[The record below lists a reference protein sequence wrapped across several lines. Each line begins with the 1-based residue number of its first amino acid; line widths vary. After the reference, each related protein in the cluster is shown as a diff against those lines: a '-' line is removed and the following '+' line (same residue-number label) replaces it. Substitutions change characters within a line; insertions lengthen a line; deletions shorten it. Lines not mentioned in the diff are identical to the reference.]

1 MVKQLFLEQFI
12 PQMDSIDKVYEL
24 FSRLGY
30 QVLSPNYKGKGA
42 YDLREKEKQLIEEI
56 YTIAN
61 YSKQFQAFL
70 IKLREPS
77 NEVIRS
83 LPDLFLHEVHYP
95 FLVFTPDYRNYTFA
109 FVEKIREDV
118 GVFKKKIVRLNLDRD
133 DAYYTDKQILSEIT
147 LGEEKNPAEIYSI
160 LRKAFSVEKV
170 TKQFFEDYK
179 RLFFNLR
186 QNFFEQEKDLRLA
199 HDFTQQL
206 LNRLM
211 FLYFVAKKRWL
222 GEDPKFLWYFWEN
235 YKKTN
240 QQKDS
245 FYANWLSVLFFEAF
259 NKRFARRDYL
269 PDKINAD
276 LVIAPY
282 LNGGLFSENRLDRTG
297 LKVSD
302 NLFESIFNFFE
313 KYNFTIREE
322 MPFEEE
328 VAVDPEMIGKVYE
341 TLVNLSETSDER
353 GDIGI
358 FYTPRVEIDF
368 MCRRSL
374 VEYFSKN
381 ITNPNISKSSI
392 YQFIFSKTEDERKKA
407 EVEFT
412 KLNLWPEIEDLLDD
426 LSIVDPACG
435 SGSFLVGMLNIIAD
449 LYKSTYKNLGRPID
463 DFEIKKQIIGRSL
476 YGVDVMDWAVH
487 VAELRLWLQ
496 LIVESELPASEIQM
510 KPLLPN
516 LTFKVK
522 QGDSLVEE
530 IGGINLSLRQDKTLS
545 PTIKRKIT
553 QLKQE
558 KLKFYNNDPSAK
570 FRTEE
575 LLLHEELN
583 IFQELLDEKIHNL
596 HNQLVNLRNS
606 LYSLREQGRL
616 ITPNEFQIKEQEKME
631 LYDRNTLRNEIEKL
645 EKEEAKLKD
654 IRSNLNLKTK
664 PFVWDIDFVEI
675 FSTPEEAGF
684 DIVIGNPPYV
694 SYKKIADPQLPKE
707 EVTDENKKEYKEKL
721 IRSVQ
726 ARFPI
731 VKNLDKKS
739 DLYIYFYFHG
749 LSLLNRKGTFCFIT
763 SNSWLDVDFG
773 KDLQHFLLRYVPIRA
788 IYDNLVKR
796 SFTQADVN
804 TIIALFDAP
813 DLKIQSA
820 NLDNVAKFVMF
831 RKPFE
836 EVIKIK
842 NLLDVEKTERI
853 TSNENFRVYPIKQE
867 SLLEEGMEY
876 KSKEQ
881 EKLGAGEYIGNKW
894 GGKYLRAPDIFFKI
908 LEKGRDKFIKL
919 EKIAHLKTGVKE
931 GGYGE
936 YISHKSKLDKKDFIK
951 YIPIL
956 KNVKKH
962 NKIIISSND
971 SYIIK
976 NIRKFRH
983 IVEKRASVILWLSGR
998 GSRHKCHKN
1007 PKRFTF
1013 AGNYIG
1019 IEPKKDEYID
1029 CLVLYLNSTLCVLM
1043 SEIIGRSKG
1052 IGGAA
1057 AVFSKTDLKKLDILR
1072 PERLSKEVIETS
1084 NEILLREIRSVFE
1097 ECGINPKR
1105 PIRDQEPNPLSDR
1118 KALDDII
1125 FDILGLTQEERKE
1138 VYWSVCELVKNRLQ
1152 KAGSV

>member
-1 MVKQLFLEQFI
+1 MTKQIFLEQFI
-12 PQMDSIDKVYEL
+12 PQMDSIDKVYEF

-30 QVLSPNYKGKGA
+30 QVLSPNYKGKEA
-42 YDLREKEKQLIEEI
+42 YDLREKENQLIEEI

-70 IKLREPS
+70 IKLKEPS
-77 NEVIRS
+77 HEVIRS
-83 LPDLFLHEVHYP
+83 LPDLFLREVHYP
-95 FLVFTPDYRNYTFA
+95 FLVFTPDYRNYTFT

-118 GVFKKKIVRLNLDRD
+118 GVFKKKIVRLNLDREN
-133 DAYYTDKQILSEIT
+133 AYYTDKQILSEIA
-147 LGEEKNPAEIYSI
+147 LEEEKSPAEIYSI
-160 LRKAFSVEKV
+160 LKEAFSVEKV

-179 RLFFNLR
+179 RLFFDIR
-186 QNFFEQEKDLRLA
+186 QNFFEQEKELRLA
-199 HDFTQQL
+199 HNFTQQL

-222 GEDPKFLWYFWEN
+222 GEDPKFLWHFWEN

-245 FYANWLSVLFFEAF
+245 FYSNWLSVLFFEAF
-259 NKRFARRDYL
+259 NKRFARRDYFSG
-269 PDKINAD
+269 KINAD
-276 LVIAPY
+276 LVVAPY
-282 LNGGLFSENRLDRTG
+282 LNGGLFRENRLDKTG

-302 NLFESIFNFFE
+302 SLFESIFTFFE

-381 ITNPNISKSSI
+381 TTNPNVSKSSI

-426 LSIVDPACG
+426 FSIVDPACG
-435 SGSFLVGMLNIIAD
+435 SGSFLVGMLNIIAG
-449 LYKSTYKNLGRPID
+449 LYKSAYKNLGRPID

-558 KLKFYNNDPSAK
+558 KLKFYNNNPSRK
-570 FRTEE
+570 FKTES

-583 IFQELLDEKIHNL
+583 IFQALLDEKIHNL
-596 HNQLVNLRNS
+596 HNQLVNLRNA
-606 LYSLREQGRL
+606 LHTLKEQGRL
-616 ITPNEFQIKEQEKME
+616 ITPNELQVREQEKME
-631 LYDRNTLRNEIEKL
+631 LYDKNALRKEIEKL
-645 EKEEAKLKD
+645 EKEEEKLKD
-654 IRSNLNLKTK
+654 IRINLNLKTK

-675 FSTPEEAGF
+675 FSAPEEAGF
-684 DIVIGNPPYV
+684 DVVIGNPPYV
-694 SYKKIADPQLPKE
+694 RQEKIADPQLPKE
-707 EVTDENKKEYKEKL
+707 EITNENKREYKEKL

-726 ARFPI
+726 ARFPVI
-731 VKNLDKKS
+731 QTLSKRS

-749 LSLLNRKGTFCFIT
+749 LALLNKKGTFCFIT
-763 SNSWLDVDFG
+763 SNSWLDVDYG
-773 KDLQHFLLRYVPIRA
+773 KDLQYFLLRYVPIEA
-788 IYDNLVKR
+788 IYDNLAKR
-796 SFTQADVN
+796 SFTQANIN
-804 TIIALFDAP
+804 TIIALFDTP
-813 DLKIQSA
+813 DLKNQDT
-820 NLDNVAKFVMF
+820 NLSNIAKFVMF
-831 RKPFE
+831 KKPFE

-842 NLLDVEKTERI
+842 NLLDIEKSEKI

-867 SLLEEGMEY
+867 KLLEEGMEY
-876 KSKEQ
+876 KSEEQ
-881 EKLGAGEYIGNKW
+881 KKLGAGEYIGNKW
-894 GGKYLRAPDIFFKI
+894 GDKYLRAPNIFFRI
-908 LEKGRDKFIKL
+908 LEKNKFIKL
-919 EKIAHLKTGVKE
+919 GDISLKTQRNTLQGFDKPIVLEENYSKHNNYPYLYSVKDAGSIKIKLSNLSKSLKRE
-931 GGYGE
+931 GGDVEYLIPDIISNRFWGE
-936 YISHKSKLDKKDFIK
+936 RMFFIEGGNFLVSDTFFVVKLKKEYKKDI
-951 YIPIL
+951 
-956 KNVKKH
+956 
-962 NKIIISSND
+962 
-971 SYIIK
+971 
-976 NIRKFRH
+976 
-983 IVEKRASVILWLSGR
+983 
-998 GSRHKCHKN
+998 
-1007 PKRFTF
+1007 
-1013 AGNYIG
+1013 
-1019 IEPKKDEYID
+1019 
-1029 CLVLYLNSTLCVLM
+1029 CLALLNSTASLFIGEV
-1043 SEIIGRSKG
+1043 IGRKG
-1052 IGGAA
+1052 LGGGLLTIYGPEL
-1057 AVFSKTDLKKLDILR
+1057 KMLRLLDPKILDKNTTKKLLDIFDKISR
-1072 PERLSKEVIETS
+1072 RKINPI
-1084 NEILLREIRSVFE
+1084 FE
-1097 ECGINPKR
+1097 ECGINPRK
-1105 PIRDQEPNPLSDR
+1105 PIRDQKPNPLPDR
-1118 KALDDII
+1118 KTLDDII
-1125 FDILGLTQEERKE
+1125 FDILGLTSEERKE

-1152 KAGSV
+1152 KAKSV